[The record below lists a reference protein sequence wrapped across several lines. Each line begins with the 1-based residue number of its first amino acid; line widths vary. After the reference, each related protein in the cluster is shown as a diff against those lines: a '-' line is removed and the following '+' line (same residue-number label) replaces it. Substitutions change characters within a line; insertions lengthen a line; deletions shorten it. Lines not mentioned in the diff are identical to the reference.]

1 MTRRRVGVRY
11 AHPNLQGYFELGS
24 NKENSPHP
32 DSLSRRKEGNK
43 KNPEISRQL
52 ERLKWRSR
60 RGLLEL
66 DVVLKDFLDR
76 LYPGLTPAEQ
86 EAFEQLLAV
95 PDETLLAYVQGKQ
108 NPPEEELMQLVQKIR
123 N

>member
-1 MTRRRVGVRY
+1 MDERR
-11 AHPNLQGYFELGS
+11 
-24 NKENSPHP
+24 
-32 DSLSRRKEGNK
+32 
-43 KNPEISRQL
+43 L
-52 ERLKWRSR
+52 ERIRWHCR

-76 LYPGLTPAEQ
+76 RYPGLTPAEQ
-86 EAFEQLLAV
+86 EAFEQLLTV

-108 NPPEEELMQLVQKIR
+108 NPSEKELMQLIAKLR

>member
-1 MTRRRVGVRY
+1 MTDERR
-11 AHPNLQGYFELGS
+11 
-24 NKENSPHP
+24 
-32 DSLSRRKEGNK
+32 
-43 KNPEISRQL
+43 L
-52 ERLKWRSR
+52 ERLRWRSR

-76 LYPGLTPAEQ
+76 RYSGLTPDEQ
-86 EAFEQLLAV
+86 KAFETLLTM

-108 NPPEEELMQLVQKIR
+108 NPPEKELMQIVQKIR

>member
-1 MTRRRVGVRY
+1 MTGKSSSPSPSLPLPPGEREASRSANDARR
-11 AHPNLQGYFELGS
+11 F
-24 NKENSPHP
+24 
-32 DSLSRRKEGNK
+32 D
-43 KNPEISRQL
+43 
-52 ERLKWRSR
+52 RLRWRSR

-76 LYPGLTPAEQ
+76 RYPGLTPAEQ
-86 EAFEQLLAV
+86 EAFEQLLTV

-108 NPPEEELMQLVQKIR
+108 NPPEKELMQLIAKLR

>member
-1 MTRRRVGVRY
+1 M
-11 AHPNLQGYFELGS
+11 GS
-24 NKENSPHP
+24 NKENPPHP
-32 DSLSRRKEGNK
+32 DPLPRRGEGNK
-43 KNPEISRQL
+43 KIPEESRQL

-76 LYPGLTPAEQ
+76 RYPGLTPAEQ
-86 EAFEQLLAV
+86 EAFEQLLTV

-108 NPPEEELMQLVQKIR
+108 NPPEKELMQLVEKIR